1 HIVAANHGGN
11 RPAII
16 DGGKD
21 VRRTGGGEM
30 IAVHKVSML
39 AACNPVKKRMRPVK
53 LQFVPSHMRYFE
65 GGIGRLQRDDVALDP
80 AQSLGLAMLK
90 ALSRHQLH
98 ADADAEKRSAL
109 RDDSFPQ
116 GIDHA
121 INGGK
126 PLAAGA
132 KCPDARQ
139 HDPVRGDD
147 LFGAACHQDGSIPT
161 ALPARPLEC
170 LGGGAKVSRPV
181 VNDRCLH
188 SRHISPPREGGILRY
203 RLPPSV
209 PLVEGMASARRGS
222 ISMASRRARA
232 SALKQLSMI

>member
-1 HIVAANHGGN
+1 
-11 RPAII
+11 
-16 DGGKD
+16 
-21 VRRTGGGEM
+21 
-30 IAVHKVSML
+30 
-39 AACNPVKKRMRPVK
+39 
-53 LQFVPSHMRYFE
+53 
-65 GGIGRLQRDDVALDP
+65 
-80 AQSLGLAMLK
+80 MLK

-98 ADADAEKRSAL
+98 ADADAENRPAL
-109 RDDSFPQ
+109 RNDRIPR
-116 GIDHA
+116 GIDHT

-126 PLAAGA
+126 TLAAGA
-132 KCPDARQ
+132 KCPDPRQ
-139 HDPVRGDD
+139 HDPVRRHDV
-147 LFGAACHQDGSIPT
+147 LGAACHHDGSIPI

-170 LGGGAKVSRPV
+170 LGGGAKVSRSV